1 VTTPHDDYATK
12 SVLHSDKTIFTDAQQ
27 AEARVSAW
35 LAGASGSFA
44 REDIELLLNELGR
57 RQTTIEAQERELHR
71 VQSALLASE
80 EQLSLAQEKAKSVS
94 WGWSPETSPFKA
106 LIENIDGSIWSIDT
120 NYRLTVSNSTYRQ
133 DVARAFGREIAA
145 GDFLLAWDD
154 YPEMM
159 RVWKRC
165 YDRAL
170 AGETFRIE
178 AQRSSTDHKWMEYRF
193 NPIRTSTGQIAGVTV
208 FGSDV
213 TERKHAEAMIQEQLA
228 EITNYYDNAPV
239 GLAVFDKEL
248 RYRRINHLLADANG
262 FSVQEHLGKT
272 VEEIL
277 PDLGEEMRRLTG
289 QILATG
295 EPVMGVEFSRASKR
309 EPRQARTWLA
319 NWHPIKRDGQEIIGF
334 NVISQDITERK
345 RAEESL
351 RRSEHSLVEAQRL
364 GHSGSWEYDLATQ
377 TATWSENMFRIFDVD
392 PLEPDEAALKDDIE
406 ILIHP
411 EDRDYVRMVR
421 EEALQGKRP
430 YDLDYRI
437 VRKDGTICIL
447 HSLAEI
453 ICDER
458 GAPVRMVG
466 RVQDVTERK
475 QAEDRL
481 RRSEHR
487 LLEAQRIGSFG
498 SWEVDLAANTL
509 AWSENLFHIY
519 DLEPGEPSSV
529 ELEHAFHSRLHPDD
543 LEYVRTVYAEAL
555 QGKRPYDLE
564 YRIVRK
570 DGSIRAMHAQA
581 QVERDAHGQAARVIG
596 NVQDITERKQM
607 IESLRRSEANIR
619 ALLDNTNDLISSRD
633 PEGRLVLF
641 NNSTAHFVQEVFR
654 VEARPGLDM
663 LAFLPEQERA
673 HWKRIVANVY
683 AGATHRMEFSADLP
697 DGTHYYDTSLNPI
710 WSEGQVIGLTDFTR
724 DVTDR
729 KREEEE
735 RERMRSQLV
744 QAQKMETVG
753 RLAGGIAHEFNNLL
767 AVILMR
773 TELSLPLVTQTDP
786 LYRNLTTI
794 QTITK
799 RSAELVQQ
807 LLGFARKQMISPKVL
822 DLNAVVDTALPMVR
836 RLVGEEIRVVWRP
849 GAPLCPI
856 KMDQTQVE
864 QVVVNLC
871 LNARDAIDGFGVI
884 TIETHNAVPAAET
897 NDAPTPSDSYVM
909 LAVTDNGRGMDQETL
924 EHIFEPFYTMNEFGT
939 GAGLGLAM
947 VDGVVQQNHGRIEVS
962 SAPGQGATFKVFLPC
977 HVDSTAAPAP
987 NQSQPVPVGH
997 GETVLLVEDEPD
1009 VLQIATDVLEYLKY
1023 KVIAVKAAAEA
1034 IDHIQNHAG
1043 KIDVLMTDVVMPA
1056 MNGAELANRIV
1067 ALQPEIKCL
1076 FMSGYPTDAITHR
1089 GVLEGRSHFLQ
1100 KPYTVRALAGK
1111 LREVLEKTP

>member
-1 VTTPHDDYATK
+1 MRSRV
-12 SVLHSDKTIFTDAQQ
+12 QQ
-27 AEARVSAW
+27 AEMHVSAV
-35 LAGASGSFA
+35 LAGDSGSFA
-44 REDIELLLNELGR
+44 REDIELLLSELGR
-57 RQTTIEAQERELHR
+57 RQATIEAQARELHQVR
-71 VQSALLASE
+71 ATLPASE
-80 EQLSLAQEKAKSVS
+80 EPLNLAHGAAKSTACEKS
-94 WGWSPETSPFKA
+94 SETHLFEA
-106 LIENIDGSIWSIDT
+106 LIENIDGSLWSVDT
-120 NYRLTVSNSTYRQ
+120 SYCLTASNSAYRR
-133 DVARAFGREIAA
+133 DVARSFGREIAV
-145 GDFLLAWDD
+145 GDCLLAWDE
-154 YPEMM
+154 YPEMVS
-159 RVWKRC
+159 VWKRC
-165 YDRAL
+165 YDRSL
-170 AGETFRIE
+170 AGETFCVE
-178 AQRSSTDHKWMEYRF
+178 VQRSSEDHQWMEYRF
-193 NPIRTSTGQIAGVTV
+193 NPIRGASGAITGVTV
-208 FGSDV
+208 FGSDI
-213 TERKHAEAMIQEQLA
+213 TERKRAEAMLQEQLA

-239 GLAVFDKEL
+239 GLAVFDMDL
-248 RYRRINHLLADANG
+248 RYRRINNLLADANG
-262 FSVQEHLGKT
+262 FSAQEHIGKT

-277 PDLGEEMRRLTG
+277 PDLSAQIRRMVA
-289 QILATG
+289 QILATS
-295 EPVMGVEFSRASKR
+295 EPVMGIEFSRESKR
-309 EPRQARTWLA
+309 EPGRIRTWLA
-319 NWHPIKRDGQEIIGF
+319 NWHPITRDGQAIAGF
-334 NVISQDITERK
+334 QAIVQDVTERK

-351 RRSEHSLVEAQRL
+351 RRSEHSLTEAQRL
-364 GHSGSWEYDLATQ
+364 GHSGSWEYDIATR
-377 TATWSENMFRIFDVD
+377 TATWSENMYRIYDVD
-392 PLEPDEAALKDDIE
+392 PLAPDEAALKDDIE
-406 ILIHP
+406 LLIHP
-411 EDRDYVRMVR
+411 EDREHVRVVR
-421 EEALQGKRP
+421 EGALQGKRP

-437 VRKDGTICIL
+437 VRKDGTSRIL
-447 HSLAEI
+447 HALAEI
-453 ICDER
+453 LCDER

-466 RVQDVTERK
+466 RVQDITERK

-498 SWEVDLAANTL
+498 SWELDLVANTL
-509 AWSENLFHIY
+509 TWSENLFHIY

-529 ELEHAFHSRLHPDD
+529 ELEHIFHSLLHPDD
-543 LEYVRTVYAEAL
+543 LENVRTVYAEAL

-564 YRIVRK
+564 YRIIRK

-633 PEGRLVLF
+633 LEGRLVLF
-641 NNSTAHFVQEVFR
+641 NNSAAHFMQEVSH

-663 LAFLPEQERA
+663 LALLPETERT
-673 HWKRIVANVY
+673 HWKRIVANVH
-683 AGATHRMEFSADLP
+683 AGASHRMEFSLDLA

-710 WSEGQVIGLTDFTR
+710 WNEGQVIGLADFTR

-735 RERMRSQLV
+735 RERMRGQLV

-822 DLNAVVDTALPMVR
+822 DLNTVVDAALPMVR
-836 RLVGEEIRVVWRP
+836 RLVGEEIKVVWRP
-849 GAPLCPI
+849 GATLRPV

-864 QVVVNLC
+864 QVVMNLC

-884 TIETHNAVPAAET
+884 TLETRNAAPAPTAET
-897 NDAPTPSDSYVM
+897 TDAPAPSAGYVM

-939 GAGLGLAM
+939 GSGLGLAM
-947 VDGVVQQNHGRIEVS
+947 VDGVVQQNHGRIEVVS
-962 SAPGQGATFKVFLPC
+962 TPGQGATFKIFLPC
-977 HVDSTAAPAP
+977 HVDSTAVAAP

-1023 KVIAVKAAAEA
+1023 KVIAVKAPAEA
-1034 IDHIQNHAG
+1034 IDHIQRHAG
-1043 KIDVLMTDVVMPA
+1043 TIDLLMTDVVMPL

-1089 GVLEGRSHFLQ
+1089 GVLEGRAHFLQ

-1111 LREVLEKTP
+1111 LREVLEATP